1 MNQLVLIKYGGNA
14 MSNDFLKKQ
23 ILTNIAKLKAK
34 NIDVVIVHGGGP
46 FIKQAL
52 TDANVESEFIDGQRK
67 TTPEAFTHVEMTL
80 KGKVNSELV
89 SLLNT
94 TGQKAVGLSGRDGEL
109 VIAKKRN
116 HKTLI
121 DGQLQE
127 VDMGRVGDVDR
138 VNPEVIYAL
147 LEKDFIPVISCI
159 AADESGVGYNVNGD
173 MFAGHIAGA
182 LNADQYIVLTD
193 VDGLMEDK
201 DDPQTIIN
209 NIQLID
215 LEKLIERGVV
225 QGGMIPKMESC
236 EIALLNGA
244 KVARII
250 NGTMPEQLLELIEN
264 NSIGTKITK

>member
-1 MNQLVLIKYGGNA
+1 MNQVVLIKYGGNA
-14 MSNDFLKKQ
+14 MSNEFLKKQ
-23 ILTNIAKLKAK
+23 VLTNIAKLKEK

-52 TDANVESEFIDGQRK
+52 ADANVQSEFIDGQRQ

-80 KGKVNSELV
+80 KGKVNSALV

-94 TGQKAVGLSGRDGEL
+94 TGQNAVGLSGRDGKL
-109 VIAKKRN
+109 VIAKKRQ

-121 DGQLQE
+121 EGQLQE

-138 VNPEVIYAL
+138 VNTKLIYTL
-147 LEKDFIPVISCI
+147 LENDFIPVISCI
-159 AADESGVGYNVNGD
+159 AADEDGIGYNVNGD
-173 MFAGHIAGA
+173 MFAGHVAGA

-201 DDPQTIIN
+201 DDPKTIIRSAN
-209 NIQLID
+209 L
-215 LEKLIERGVV
+215 LEVENFIEQGII

-236 EIALLNGA
+236 EVALLKGA
-244 KVARII
+244 KAARII

-264 NSIGTKITK
+264 DSIGTKIIK